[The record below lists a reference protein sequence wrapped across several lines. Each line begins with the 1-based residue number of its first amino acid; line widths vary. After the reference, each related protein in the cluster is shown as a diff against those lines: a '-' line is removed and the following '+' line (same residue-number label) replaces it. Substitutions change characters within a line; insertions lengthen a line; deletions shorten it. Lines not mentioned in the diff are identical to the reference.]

1 MSLKEK
7 FLQVDTYQE
16 FDKRRAEFK
25 GLNLQDAEILNHLKE
40 LFPKV
45 NNTDFKNGII
55 TEVYK
60 KHTIMDAF
68 CIP

>member
-1 MSLKEK
+1 MNLKEK
-7 FLQVDTYQE
+7 FLKVSTYQE
-16 FDKRRAEFK
+16 FDKQRNEFK
-25 GLNLQDAEILNHLKE
+25 NLNLQDAEILNHLKE

-60 KHTIMDAF
+60 KR
-68 CIP
+68 PK

>member
-7 FLQVDTYQE
+7 FLQVSTYQE
-16 FDKRRAEFK
+16 FDKQRNEFK
-25 GLNLQDAEILNHLKE
+25 NLNLQDAEILNHLKE

-60 KHTIMDAF
+60 KR
-68 CIP
+68 PK

>member
-7 FLQVDTYQE
+7 FLRVSTYQE

-25 GLNLQDAEILNHLKE
+25 GLDLQDAEILKHLKE

-45 NNTDFKNGII
+45 DNTDFKNGII

-60 KHTIMDAF
+60 KH
-68 CIP
+68 PKY